1 MPNANI
7 DKWWRAWKLFLLC
20 LSWHSPVSNP
30 PLSKHLSEA
39 FSCWTDVVDPL
50 IYNRGSRWNEME
62 EELEE
67 TNNYTDILHF
77 YGVFQPINGNKSE
90 NGAPWS
96 INASMMLRTLSMCSG
111 TLASKSETHPLITI
125 DLSGHRGKWRSS
137 DHLRSDHAWRMLR
150 SSCIFCGCSLFDRF

>member
-1 MPNANI
+1 
-7 DKWWRAWKLFLLC
+7 
-20 LSWHSPVSNP
+20 
-30 PLSKHLSEA
+30 
-39 FSCWTDVVDPL
+39 
-50 IYNRGSRWNEME
+50 ME

-137 DHLRSDHAWRMLR
+137 DHLRSDHA
-150 SSCIFCGCSLFDRF
+150 